1 VAVKTP
7 PRSHLREPDP
17 IDVLREPM
25 APIGHDEP
33 LLPGRG
39 RVLGLIALL
48 AVLVAIVVIGVNL
61 RGPTTTLS
69 WEGDWKD
76 LVVSAPTS
84 TPELADWKDLVGSPT
99 APDTGDW
106 KDTIG

>member
-1 VAVKTP
+1 MTLKTP
-7 PRSHLREPDP
+7 PRLHHREPDP

-25 APIGHDEP
+25 APIGHRPP
-33 LLPGRG
+33 LLERG

-48 AVLVAIVVIGVNL
+48 AVLVVILVVGVNL
-61 RGPTTTLS
+61 RSPTTTPS

-76 LVVSAPTS
+76 LVGAPTP
-84 TPELADWKDLVGSPT
+84 TPELADWKDLIGSPT
-99 APDTGDW
+99 IPDTGDW

>member
-1 VAVKTP
+1 MTVKTP
-7 PRSHLREPDP
+7 PRLHHQEPHP

-33 LLPGRG
+33 LLERG

-48 AVLVAIVVIGVNL
+48 AVLVVILVVGVNL

-76 LVVSAPTS
+76 LVSAPTS
-84 TPELADWKDLVGSPT
+84 ELADWKDLVGSPT